1 MNLKERKKAFQA
13 ESDSG
18 PKWKDVKTALCS
30 SGSLSSSHPP
40 NPELLVWWLHSI
52 PLAQPLI
59 NWSQNYG
66 GNPLQRNGNFIL
78 SGWRAVS
85 LTISFPLVVLCFS
98 QYMQLKQYSAYASLQ
113 SLPWKNPWNLM
124 WLCHRVW
131 FIKDHIGHQISYHLE
146 SWMLPRWIW

>member
-1 MNLKERKKAFQA
+1 MERCKDSFTFLRESFQ
-13 ESDSG
+13 
-18 PKWKDVKTALCS
+18 
-30 SGSLSSSHPP
+30 LSSSRPWIVS
-40 NPELLVWWLHSI
+40 LVTIQHCTSPASHKLESESW
-52 PLAQPLI
+52 
-59 NWSQNYG
+59 G
-66 GNPLQRNGNFIL
+66 DPLQRNGNFIL

-124 WLCHRVW
+124 WLWHRVW

-146 SWMLPRWIW
+146 CYQDEFDKH